1 MNKLSQYTLSFVLA
15 AGLLAGCGTDKAETG
30 KEEKADQPKESQ
42 EEAFPVTI
50 KDAEGKDVVIEEKP
64 KRIVSLIPS
73 NTEIAYKLDL
83 GDEIV
88 GVSDNDNY
96 PKEVNAKEKV
106 GGMEYNI
113 EKIIGLDTDLVLAHG
128 SSAHNSKEGLKQLE
142 EAGIDVLVVN
152 DAQNFDQVYDSIE
165 MIGKATGTT
174 EKAED
179 VVEEMKDG
187 LSKIEEKAKT
197 IKKEEEKSV
206 FIEVSPAPDI
216 FTPGKNTFMQEML
229 DLIHAKNAAADQK
242 GWVQM
247 TEEAIIKKN
256 PDVIITTHGYYT
268 KKPIEEVLSRK
279 GWENMT
285 AVKNKDVHDVNADL
299 VNRTGPRLVEG
310 VEELAEAIYP
320 DVFKK

>member
-1 MNKLSQYTLSFVLA
+1 MNKLSQYTLSFMLA
-15 AGLLAGCGTDKAETG
+15 AGLLAGCGTDKATPE

-42 EEAFPVTI
+42 EAGFPVTI

-64 KRIVSLIPS
+64 TRIVSLIPS
-73 NTEIAYKLDL
+73 NTEIAYALDL

-96 PKEVNAKEKV
+96 PEEVSSKEKV
-106 GGMEYNI
+106 GGMEYNV

-128 SSAHNSKEGLKQLE
+128 SSAHNSKDGFKQLE

-152 DAQNFDQVYDSIE
+152 DAQNFNQVYDSIE
-165 MIGKATGTT
+165 MIGKATGKS
-174 EKAED
+174 EEAED
-179 VVEEMKDG
+179 VVAEMKEELAEVG
-187 LSKIEEKAKT
+187 EKAKT
-197 IKKEEEKSV
+197 IKKEDEKSV
-206 FIEVSPAPDI
+206 FIEVSPAPEI
-216 FTPGKNTFMQEML
+216 YTPGKNTFMQEML
-229 DLIHAKNAAADQK
+229 ELIHAENAAADQE

-268 KKPIEEVLSRK
+268 QKPIEEVLNRK

-285 AVKNKDVHDVNADL
+285 AVKNKDVHDIHADL

>member
-1 MNKLSQYTLSFVLA
+1 MKKLSKYTLSFMLA
-15 AGLLAGCGTDKAETG
+15 AGLLAGCGSDKAAPE
-30 KEEKADQPKESQ
+30 KEEKANQPKESEQ
-42 EEAFPVTI
+42 AAFPVTI
-50 KDAEGKDVVIEEKP
+50 KDADGKEVVIEEKP
-64 KRIVSLIPS
+64 TRIVSLIPS
-73 NTEIAYKLDL
+73 NTEIAYELDL
-83 GDEIV
+83 DKEIV

-96 PKEVNAKEKV
+96 PKEVSSKEKV

-128 SSAHNSKEGLKQLE
+128 SSHNAKEGFKQLE

-152 DAQNFDQVYDSIE
+152 DAQNFDEVYDSIK
-165 MIGKATGTT
+165 MIGKATGTSD
-174 EKAED
+174 KAED
-179 VVEEMKDG
+179 IVTDMKED
-187 LSKIEEKAKT
+187 LTEIAEKAKA

-206 FIEVSPAPDI
+206 FIEVSPAPEI
-216 FTPGKNTFMQEML
+216 YTPGKNTFMQEML
-229 DLIHAKNAAADQK
+229 DLIHAKNAAADQD
-242 GWVQM
+242 GWGQM

-268 KKPIEEVLSRK
+268 QKPVEEVLSRK
-279 GWENMT
+279 GWETIT
-285 AVKNKDVHDVNADL
+285 AVKNKDVHDVHADL